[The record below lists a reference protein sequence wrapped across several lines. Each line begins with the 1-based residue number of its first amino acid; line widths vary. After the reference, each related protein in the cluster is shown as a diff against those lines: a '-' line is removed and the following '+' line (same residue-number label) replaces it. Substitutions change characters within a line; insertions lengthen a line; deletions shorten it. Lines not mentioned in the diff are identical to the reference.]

1 MGREDR
7 KKRAAAAAAEA
18 EETVDL
24 FRGEK
29 QSAENDQLT
38 EETVPDAVDA
48 ASEENSG
55 EAPAEAKTDEP
66 ESTNASEETEQKSE
80 EAAGETA
87 TSGAE
92 GKKKEPKKDKRDEK
106 IAELSDKLLRQQ
118 AEFINFRNRTEK
130 EKAQMFEVG
139 AKSAFEK
146 ILPVIDNFERGL
158 ATLSEEEKA
167 QPFAVGIDKT
177 YKQLM
182 TALNEAGVTPIEA
195 VGQPFDP
202 DLHNAVMHVEDE
214 SVGENVVVEEF
225 QKGYKYRDSV
235 LRHSMVKVAN

>member
-18 EETVDL
+18 EETVNL

-66 ESTNASEETEQKSE
+66 ESANASEETEQKSE

>member
-66 ESTNASEETEQKSE
+66 ESANASEETEQKSE